1 MRSKNWIKRVIYFQ
15 EKKEYNLYTILIF
28 ALFVGSVRSLEE
40 MMLAHSIGYQ
50 ESIINSIT
58 FYFLMIWSYTLVIT
72 LLTKV
77 PWQKAIHAV
86 LIGVFLGIFPP
97 IIDVF
102 IYGVGK
108 FSYTYVMGTPS
119 IAQLIM
125 FDPDNGFPIGEGL
138 ILWSTIFF
146 AGYYVYIKTS
156 SLSKAFLG
164 GSLAYLININAGS
177 IIPAI
182 SSLIYDKLS
191 LTRMAC
197 ISLVQIT
204 VSVLFFLALNSH
216 IARLLARRCLHCF
229 PFVILTFLGAAVT
242 ERITPSTFLMAFL
255 VFYAGITALVQ
266 NDYFDRKEDAISG
279 RALVVERQDLSFFN
293 ATCAAMIM
301 VLFSMKKGII
311 FLPLLLLFICSV
323 IYNHDFYR
331 AKRFF
336 PGNYKIEG
344 MWGLGAFLA
353 GVLSHRNL
361 EFTPEII
368 LYCFLVFGGWSLV
381 STFKDYKDIDA
392 DRSVGNQTGYIMLMK
407 AGMNLKQAHLVVS
420 SVIVLCLIV
429 PVIWLFYLKIPSFV
443 AAGFAVVAISPFFF
457 ALNKPPSGVAV
468 RNFLFATSFYLLLF
482 LLVLIFYSPDT
493 YIPTPR

>member
-15 EKKEYNLYTILIF
+15 EKKEYSLYTILIF

-40 MMLAHSIGYQ
+40 TMLAHSIGYQ

-58 FYFLMIWSYTLVIT
+58 FYFLMIWSYTLVVA

-97 IIDVF
+97 VIDVF
-102 IYGVGK
+102 IYGVGNY
-108 FSYTYVMGTPS
+108 SYTYVMGTPS
-119 IAQLIM
+119 IAQLLM

-138 ILWSTIFF
+138 VLWSTIFF

-156 SLSKAFLG
+156 DLPKAFVG
-164 GSLAYLININAGS
+164 GVLAYLININAGS
-177 IIPAI
+177 IIPAV
-182 SSLIYDKLS
+182 SSLVYHQFS

-197 ISLVQIT
+197 ISLVQVA
-204 VSVLFFLALNSH
+204 VSIIFFLVLNPH
-216 IARLLARRCLHCF
+216 IARILTRRCLHCM
-229 PFVILTFLGAAVT
+229 PFVILTFLGSAVT
-242 ERITPSTFLMAFL
+242 ERIPPSTFLMSFL

-279 RALVVERQDLSFFN
+279 RAIVVQRQDLSFFN
-293 ATCAAMIM
+293 ATCAAMI
-301 VLFSMKKGII
+301 VILFSMNKGII
-311 FLPLLLLFICSV
+311 FLPLLLLFICSI

-353 GVLSHRNL
+353 GILSHKNL

-392 DRSVGNQTGYIMLMK
+392 DRSVGNQTGYIVLMK
-407 AGMNLKQAHLVVS
+407 AGLDLKQAHKVVS

-429 PVIWLFYLKIPSFV
+429 PVIWLFYLKIPSVV
-443 AAGFAVVAISPFFF
+443 AAGFALVTITPFFF
-457 ALNKPPSGVAV
+457 ALNKPPSSVAV
-468 RNFLFATSFYLLLF
+468 RNFLCATSFYLLLF
-482 LLVLIFYSPDT
+482 LLVLIIYGPDT
-493 YIPTPR
+493 YMPTPR